1 MFKLIASDMD
11 GTLLDENSQVPPE
24 TYELIEALSERGVHF
39 AASSG
44 RRYDRLCEF
53 FAPVVDKM
61 DFVAANGAQV
71 YAEGVEVDREVYS
84 HLAVRKL
91 ARTVKMFP
99 NMHLALFD
107 RTKSFLLD
115 DEDKFVREI
124 DKDLPNAER
133 IWGLPDPHVNIIKA
147 SIICDDGNVMDNA
160 YVLQRE
166 LGDLFSFA
174 PSGNAWIDAMQPGV
188 SKASGIEQ
196 LMEHYGVERDEVMA
210 FGDSMNDYEIIRL
223 SVRAARWKMHA
234 PRSRQSPIAWWGAT
248 ATTLSSRSSAVFWR
262 ASPNPAVRDVP
273 FNMSRTL
280 SRGKIGPGPNDMGSG
295 PLPISARPRRPRRV
309 LPTLVFAV

>member
-1 MFKLIASDMD
+1 MIKLIASDMD

-24 TYELIEALSERGVHF
+24 TYELIEALREHGVHF

-53 FAPVVDKM
+53 FAPVIDKM

-84 HLAVRKL
+84 HLAIRKL

-166 LGDLFSFA
+166 LGDLFAFA
-174 PSGNAWIDAMQPGV
+174 PSGNAWIDAMQSGV

-210 FGDSMNDYEIIRL
+210 FGDSMNDYEIIRF
-223 SVRAARWKMHA
+223 VGTGCA
-234 PRSRQSPIAWWGAT
+234 
-248 ATTLSSRSSAVFWR
+248 
-262 ASPNPAVRDVP
+262 
-273 FNMSRTL
+273 MS
-280 SRGKIGPGPNDMGSG
+280 N
-295 PLPISARPRRPRRV
+295 ARPALRAVADRVIGCNRDQAVQAELRRV
-309 LPTLVFAV
+309 LEESE

>member
-24 TYELIEALSERGVHF
+24 TYELIEALRERGVHF

-44 RRYDRLCEF
+44 RRYDRLCKF

-124 DKDLPNAER
+124 DKDLQRRTHLGTARSACEY
-133 IWGLPDPHVNIIKA
+133 HQA

-166 LGDLFSFA
+166 LGGLFSFA

-188 SKASGIEQ
+188 SKA
-196 LMEHYGVERDEVMA
+196 
-210 FGDSMNDYEIIRL
+210 
-223 SVRAARWKMHA
+223 
-234 PRSRQSPIAWWGAT
+234 
-248 ATTLSSRSSAVFWR
+248 R
-262 ASPNPAVRDVP
+262 ASHSSWSTMASNATR
-273 FNMSRTL
+273 SWRLAT
-280 SRGKIGPGPNDMGSG
+280 R
-295 PLPISARPRRPRRV
+295 
-309 LPTLVFAV
+309 

>member
-1 MFKLIASDMD
+1 MIKLIASDMD

-24 TYELIEALSERGVHF
+24 TYELIEALREHGVHF

-71 YAEGVEVDREVYS
+71 YAEGSEVDREVYS
-84 HLAVRKL
+84 HLAIRKL
-91 ARTVKMFP
+91 ARTVKLFP
-99 NMHLALFD
+99 NMHLAPFD

-147 SIICDDGNVMDNA
+147 SIRWRRPRALVCWW
-160 YVLQRE
+160 
-166 LGDLFSFA
+166 STPPTFA
-174 PSGNAWIDAMQPGV
+174 IA
-188 SKASGIEQ
+188 
-196 LMEHYGVERDEVMA
+196 
-210 FGDSMNDYEIIRL
+210 
-223 SVRAARWKMHA
+223 A
-234 PRSRQSPIAWWGAT
+234 PRSMRRSLG
-248 ATTLSSRSSAVFWR
+248 SRSISSICITGSSLLTCRAICAAAVSRPR
-262 ASPNPAVRDVP
+262 AR
-273 FNMSRTL
+273 L
-280 SRGKIGPGPNDMGSG
+280 
-295 PLPISARPRRPRRV
+295 SARHSR
-309 LPTLVFAV
+309 FARL

>member
-1 MFKLIASDMD
+1 MIKLIASDMD

-24 TYELIEALSERGVHF
+24 TYELIEALHERGVHF

-71 YAEGVEVDREVYS
+71 YADGIEVDREVYS
-84 HLAVRKL
+84 HLAIRKL

-124 DKDLPNAER
+124 DKDLLSAVRVYDVPE
-133 IWGLPDPHVNIIKA
+133 PEVNILKA
-147 SIICDDGNVMDNA
+147 SIFCDTPAYTMDMA

-166 LGDLFSFA
+166 LGDWFVFA
-174 PSGNAWIDAMQPGV
+174 PSGSKWIDVMQMGV
-188 SKASGIEQ
+188 SKASGIQQIMHHLGIEAS
-196 LMEHYGVERDEVMA
+196 EVMA
-210 FGDSMNDYEIIRL
+210 FGDAMNDYEILRL
-223 SVRAARWKMHA
+223 VGHPVAMGNGRYAAK
-234 PRSRQSPIAWWGAT
+234 QIAERVIGSNT
-248 ATTLSSRSSAVFWR
+248 EQAVQ
-262 ASPNPAVRDVP
+262 AE
-273 FNMSRTL
+273 M
-280 SRGKIGPGPNDMGSG
+280 
-295 PLPISARPRRPRRV
+295 RRV
-309 LPTLVFAV
+309 LEGMRG

>member
-11 GTLLDENSQVPPE
+11 GTLLDENSQGPPE
-24 TYELIEALSERGVHF
+24 TYELIEALRERGVYF

-188 SKASGIEQ
+188 SKASGIAQ
-196 LMEHYGVERDEVMA
+196 LAEHYGIGRDEVMA
-210 FGDSMNDYEIIRL
+210 FGDSMNDYEIIRF
-223 SVRAARWKMHA
+223 VGTGCAME
-234 PRSRQSPIAWWGAT
+234 
-248 ATTLSSRSSAVFWR
+248 
-262 ASPNPAVRDVP
+262 N
-273 FNMSRTL
+273 
-280 SRGKIGPGPNDMGSG
+280 
-295 PLPISARPRRPRRV
+295 ARPALKAVADRV
-309 LPTLVFAV
+309 VGYNRDHAVQQELRHVLEGLA